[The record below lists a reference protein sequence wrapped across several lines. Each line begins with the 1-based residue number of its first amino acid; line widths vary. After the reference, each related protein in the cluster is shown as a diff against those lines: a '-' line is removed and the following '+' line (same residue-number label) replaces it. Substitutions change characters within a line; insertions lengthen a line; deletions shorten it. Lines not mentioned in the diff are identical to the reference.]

1 MSKKL
6 LSEAQIRR
14 FQSLANLPV
23 LNEKYHK
30 EEGMHKEGYGMRE
43 DEARA
48 EEERDAYMKGP
59 DSPEYKAYVKKY
71 GERPRV
77 SLREKEHGMEEG
89 AHEME
94 EGMHGDEKKEGMHK
108 EDMHEDMHDDAEEE
122 KEMDMDPEPEM
133 DEPGGDLDLSEEE
146 ARVIIELGKKLEGIM
161 GAEEAGEDM
170 PGEADPM
177 GDELMEALAG
187 VEVRP
192 SREEVVEEVARRVA
206 RRLNEAKRA
215 QRRLNRALGNK

>member
-23 LNEKYHK
+23 VNERKYGMEEEEMK
-30 EEGMHKEGYGMRE
+30 EERYGMGE
-43 DEARA
+43 EMSQRA

-71 GERPRV
+71 DERPRV
-77 SLREKEHGMEEG
+77 SLREKEHGMKEDG
-89 AHEME
+89 HME
-94 EGMHGDEKKEGMHK
+94 EDKHK
-108 EDMHEDMHDDAEEE
+108 MKEDMHDDAEE
-122 KEMDMDPEPEM
+122 KEEMEPM
-133 DEPGGDLDLSEEE
+133 GEPGGDLDLTEEE
-146 ARVIIELGKKLEGIM
+146 AQVIIELGKKLEGIM
-161 GAEEAGEDM
+161 GAEAAGGDMEGEAEPMDM
-170 PGEADPM
+170 PDLGE
-177 GDELMEALAG
+177 ELMEALAG
-187 VEVRP
+187 VKVQP
-192 SREEVVEEVARRVA
+192 SRKEVVEEVARRVA

>member
-23 LNEKYHK
+23 VNERK
-30 EEGMHKEGYGMRE
+30 YGME
-43 DEARA
+43 ENKH
-48 EEERDAYMKGP
+48 EEELKAMLKRARELSDAQRKRDLT
-59 DSPEYKAYVKKY
+59 PE
-71 GERPRV
+71 ERQE
-77 SLREKEHGMEEG
+77 LEMYQHTGLAEGAHEMEEG

-161 GAEEAGEDM
+161 AAEAAGEDE

-187 VEVRP
+187 VQVQP
-192 SREEVVEEVARRVA
+192 SRQEVVEEVARRVA